1 MKIYTFENQE
11 YYLADDVYNE
21 EPISFIGCS
30 KTSRLIIKKKNLKE
44 NEYVYMKYIKSQDK
58 WQKSDENYKTAKLF
72 ISSEWT
78 HNNLLKFKETKTQ
91 EDIDLESM
99 IAPELLELENHEKF
113 VNVDGERLNIEI
125 RGSNDINNMY
135 FKVKDISEQFKLGD
149 IVNTLIKS
157 TSSFIKNIHYKYFK
171 INCMDKMQ
179 VNTIKGNHKY
189 LFLTFK
195 GLTKL
200 LYVSHNKNAEHFQDW
215 ANKILYTHQFG
226 TKEDK
231 EELASTLI
239 GVNVKN
245 VRQVFSLTN
254 NETPGVYLILCG
266 KANELLKDNN
276 YSDNDLL
283 CKFGCSKD
291 INRRLAEHENKL
303 NKEFNTQIEVLCYS
317 IIDPKYIF
325 EAESS
330 ILQYFASNLV
340 QYKNMKELIVIN
352 KINLEQ
358 IKTHYRMIQNSYI
371 GCYEEL
377 KNIINNL
384 EQQLEKEK
392 HKYETEL
399 TKERYNNELQKEKH
413 KNELNEER
421 FNSKLKDK
429 DIEILQYK
437 IKLLELT
444 NKN

>member
-1 MKIYTFENQE
+1 MKNYTFENQE

-30 KTSRLIIKKKNLKE
+30 KTSRLIIKKKNLQD
-44 NEYVYMKYIKSQDK
+44 NEYIYMKYIKSQDK

-99 IAPELLELENHEKF
+99 IAPNILELDNHEKF
-113 VNVDGERLNIEI
+113 VNVDSEQLNIEI
-125 RGSNDINNMY
+125 RGSRDINNMY

-149 IVNTLIKS
+149 VKNTLLQPNSK
-157 TSSFIKNIHYKYFK
+157 FIKNIHFK
-171 INCMDKMQ
+171 IFKVAQYNLG
-179 VNTIKGNHKY
+179 NIKQKHKI

-200 LYVSHNKNAEHFQDW
+200 LYVSHSKNAEHFQDW

-266 KANELLKDNN
+266 KANQLLKDNN
-276 YSDNDLL
+276 YSDNDLV

-303 NKEFNTQIEVLCYS
+303 SKEFNTQIEVLCYS

-371 GCYEEL
+371 G
-377 KNIINNL
+377 
-384 EQQLEKEK
+384 
-392 HKYETEL
+392 
-399 TKERYNNELQKEKH
+399 
-413 KNELNEER
+413 
-421 FNSKLKDK
+421 
-429 DIEILQYK
+429 
-437 IKLLELT
+437 
-444 NKN
+444 

>member
-1 MKIYTFENQE
+1 MKIYTFENQN
-11 YYLADDVYNE
+11 YYLADDIYNE

-78 HNNLLKFKETKTQ
+78 HNNLLKFKEIKTQ

-125 RGSNDINNMY
+125 RGTREINNMY

-149 IVNTLIKS
+149 VNKTLYS
-157 TSSFIKNIHYKYFK
+157 GNGTFIKKIHFETFKY
-171 INCMDKMQ
+171 DKN
-179 VNTIKGNHKY
+179 VLGPIKGNQKY

-200 LYVSHNKNAEHFQDW
+200 LYVSHSKNAEHFQDW

-245 VRQVFSLTN
+245 VRQVFNLTN

-266 KANELLKDNN
+266 KANQLLKDNN
-276 YSDNDLL
+276 YSDNDLV

-291 INRRLAEHENKL
+291 INRRLAEHDNKL
-303 NKEFNTQIEVLCYS
+303 SKEFNTQIEVLCYS

-325 EAESS
+325 EAES
-330 ILQYFASNLV
+330 
-340 QYKNMKELIVIN
+340 
-352 KINLEQ
+352 
-358 IKTHYRMIQNSYI
+358 
-371 GCYEEL
+371 
-377 KNIINNL
+377 
-384 EQQLEKEK
+384 
-392 HKYETEL
+392 
-399 TKERYNNELQKEKH
+399 
-413 KNELNEER
+413 
-421 FNSKLKDK
+421 
-429 DIEILQYK
+429 
-437 IKLLELT
+437 
-444 NKN
+444 